1 MQRRTLGILIGT
13 FFVII
18 LFLAGLRSLDKAA
31 YRYRP
36 YVKQGVILDTF
47 VSIKAYGSDRQK
59 IEQAVQTAFTEMA
72 RIEKVTNRY
81 DSKSEISK
89 LNRRAGKGWVKV
101 SKNLFELIRIAK
113 NYGDES
119 AGAFDIT
126 IAPVLDLWGFGKKEP
141 VVPDQLEITKK
152 LKWVSYHRVELNKK
166 ERKVRIP
173 AGFVIDLGALAKGYA
188 ADQAVKILEK
198 ADVEA
203 ALVDTG
209 STVRSISLKP
219 GKKLWQVGIQHP
231 RGKEGEIM
239 GIINLEAD
247 MSLST
252 SGDYQQ
258 YFIKNGRRYHHIIN
272 PSTGYPVGDF
282 MTVVVLTRRSATEA
296 DILSTALFAMGR
308 KRAEKYLAENPDV
321 QAIFIGSDGKVNISD
336 GMKQYIKKIPTRI
349 RS

>member
-18 LFLAGLRSLDKAA
+18 LFLAGLRSVERTA
-31 YRYRP
+31 YRYKP
-36 YVKQGVILDTF
+36 YIKRGIVLDTF
-47 VSIKAYGSDRQK
+47 VSIKAYGEDRRK
-59 IEQAVQTAFTEMA
+59 IEQAVQAAFAEMA
-72 RIEKVTNRY
+72 RIEKITNRY
-81 DSKSEISK
+81 DSKSEVSK
-89 LNRRAGKGWVKV
+89 LNKRAGRGWVKV
-101 SKNLFELIRIAK
+101 SKDLFELIHLAR
-113 NYGDES
+113 NYGDKS

-126 IAPVLDLWGFGKKEP
+126 IAPVLDLWGFDKKAP
-141 VVPDQLEITKK
+141 VIPDQVEIVKK
-152 LKWVSYHRVELNKK
+152 LKQVDYHRIELNKK
-166 ERKVRIP
+166 DRKVRMP
-173 AGFVIDLGALAKGYA
+173 LGFEIDLGGLAKGYA
-188 ADQAVKILEK
+188 VDQAVKILER
-198 ADVEA
+198 ANVEA

-209 STVRSISLKP
+209 STVRSINLKP

-231 RGKEGEIM
+231 RKKEGEIM
-239 GIINLEAD
+239 AIVNLKAG

-272 PSTGYPVGDF
+272 PSTGYPVGEF
-282 MTVVVLTRRSATEA
+282 MTVVVLTKRSAVEA

-308 KRAEKYLAENPDV
+308 KRAERYLAENPDV
-321 QAIFIGSDGKVNISD
+321 QAIFIGSDGKVNISQ